1 MTQELIFCCRHCLGV
16 DSTAVIVDSNATVEA
31 ISCLP
36 LVIQCRH
43 CDNFNC
49 VPVSNTMVSS
59 FFGASGFKTLD
70 HDYPL

>member
-59 FFGASGFKTLD
+59 FFGASGFKTLG